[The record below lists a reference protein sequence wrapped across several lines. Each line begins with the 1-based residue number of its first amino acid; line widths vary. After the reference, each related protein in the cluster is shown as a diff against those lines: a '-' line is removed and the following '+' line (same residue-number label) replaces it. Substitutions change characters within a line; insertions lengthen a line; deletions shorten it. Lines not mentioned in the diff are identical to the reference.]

1 MTVTEQPRI
10 INGMEHQVLTV
21 NGLDRCQINTRLHL
35 LNVEIDKLRAKQSA
49 LIEARNQMDRHI
61 ESREMGDLF
70 DEMFG
75 G

>member
-1 MTVTEQPRI
+1 MTVIDQPRI

-21 NGLDRCQINTRLHL
+21 GGMDRTQINTRLHL
-35 LNVEIDKLRAKQSA
+35 LNVEIDKLRSKQSA